1 MTCYDS
7 QVIRRMTAFVLD
19 SCGKIPTVGVNAT
32 PAIKGL
38 AAGIQSVVKAP
49 QVTQPTQN
57 TIKTINGGS
66 CSKPLASPVDNGYIY
81 TLTFCGANPVFE
93 SAIGY
98 TTLVTSGTT
107 ITGWDDAKITGQVNI
122 ALEIIFEPS
131 ASACAGGAAAPC
143 VAMLVPMLQAWVKS
157 SSETYNGSDVPDLVA
172 AGQTRTNAN
181 IFANYGSGGALPST
195 LSHWSTRYA
204 AIAVGDKW
212 AYRQLMTC
220 PTADVQTGCYFS
232 GVNDTT

>member
-19 SCGKIPTVGVNAT
+19 SCGRIPAVGVNAT

-38 AAGIQSVVKAP
+38 AATVQSVVKAP

-57 TIKTINGGS
+57 TIKTINGGT
-66 CSKPLASPVDNGYIY
+66 CSKPLASPTDNGYTY
-81 TLTFCGANPVFE
+81 QLSFCGANPVFE

-107 ITGWDDAKITGQVNI
+107 ITGWDDAKITGQTNI
-122 ALEIIFEPS
+122 ALEIVFEPS
-131 ASACAGGAAAPC
+131 ASACSGVTAPC
-143 VAMLVPMLQAWVKS
+143 VALLVPMLQAWVKS
-157 SSETYNGSDVPDLVA
+157 SSETYNGSDVPDLVVT
-172 AGQTRTNAN
+172 GQTRTNPN
-181 IFANYGSGGALPST
+181 IFSTYGSGGALPT
-195 LSHWSTRYA
+195 ALSHWSTRYA
-204 AIAVGDKW
+204 AIAAGDKW
-212 AYRQLMTC
+212 GYRQLITC
-220 PTADVQTGCYFS
+220 PTADVQTSCYFS